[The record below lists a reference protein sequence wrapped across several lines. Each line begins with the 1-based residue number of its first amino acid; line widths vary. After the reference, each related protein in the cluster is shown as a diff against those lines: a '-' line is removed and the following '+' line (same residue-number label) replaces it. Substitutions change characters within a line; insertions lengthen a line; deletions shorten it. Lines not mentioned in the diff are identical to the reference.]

1 MRTGEIFSLRASVR
15 GYKPEPIP
23 PEVTRDLL
31 NAAIEAPSAGNCQP
45 WHFYAVTNPDLKE
58 KLCDGAHRQNSL
70 VTAPLII
77 VVCMEKDRLAAR
89 FGERGETLYCIQ
101 DTAAAIENILL
112 SAVEHGL
119 ATCWCGAFDEA
130 EIAAAMEL
138 PAARRPVAL
147 LAVGYPDAPAKKPA
161 RRPFDETVT
170 FLE

>member
-1 MRTGEIFSLRASVR
+1 
-15 GYKPEPIP
+15 
-23 PEVTRDLL
+23 
-31 NAAIEAPSAGNCQP
+31 
-45 WHFYAVTNPDLKE
+45 VTNPTLKE

-77 VVCMEKDRLAAR
+77 VVCVEAQLCAAR
-89 FGERGETLYCIQ
+89 FGQRGESLYCIQ

-112 SAVEHGL
+112 CAVEHDL

-138 PAARRPVAL
+138 PAARRPIAL

-161 RRPFDETVT
+161 RRPFADTVT